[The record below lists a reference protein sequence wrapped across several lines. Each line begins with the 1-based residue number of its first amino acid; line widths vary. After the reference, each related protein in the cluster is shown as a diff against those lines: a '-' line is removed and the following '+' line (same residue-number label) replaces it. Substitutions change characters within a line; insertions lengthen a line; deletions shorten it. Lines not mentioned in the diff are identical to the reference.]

1 MSMNGGRGPRRGS
14 GRAPGGVA
22 GRDCR
27 AGSAAARRGSLPVVV
42 AGSLVLVL
50 SVAGL
55 ASAQAQ
61 EPASADASGSGTA
74 PPTAGL
80 AIPPTGS
87 PPPTGSVPPPAA
99 GEAAPVQPPPMAG
112 FGLVPGRPT
121 VRPTRT
127 DTPPDID
134 GRLDDLAW
142 RTAATITEFTQQA
155 PIEGAPAT
163 EDTEVYVAYDSDH
176 VYFGF
181 YLHYTDPSIMRA
193 NRVDRDTAWADDLI
207 TIYIDTFLDQQRA
220 YDFDLNAYN
229 VQGDGIVNAGG
240 MRGSPIPF
248 ADRTW
253 DALFHSAASIVADG
267 YIAEMAIPLK
277 SLRYP
282 QRGPGE
288 PHRWGFQI
296 VREIKGK
303 NEENAVWAPMSRD
316 VAGFHR
322 QMGLMEGMTDF
333 STSRNLEFLPTFT
346 GIDFG
351 RLDRSTGGWNDLGM
365 NPEAGLNVKYGV
377 TSNLTADFTLNPD
390 FSQIESDQ
398 PQIEVNQRFPLFF
411 SELRPFFVE
420 GAEIFDLPGPV
431 TFVHTRTIVDPTWG
445 AKLTGKAGRFTI
457 GLLSAEDE
465 APGNVGD
472 ADDPLFGETAQNFI
486 GRVKYDVYSESHVGA
501 IFTDRSFMDSSSRLG
516 GVDGSFRLSRT
527 MSTNFRLIESRH
539 RDLDGE
545 ERSGHIYDASI
556 RSSGRNVQWFA
567 AAYELTPDFRTD
579 VGFARRVDQR
589 RFITNGGYRWWPES
603 WLINWGPQLSY
614 GRNWNFGR
622 VLEDENAQVG
632 LNFDFARSIRFS
644 ADVQR
649 DMERFGGIDFRKNV
663 VSVNG
668 GVSSSR
674 AFSVNASYRRGDEVF
689 YDWDNPWLGHGDTAR
704 LSVTVRPLARLSSQI
719 GVNTS
724 RLTDLRGGAAERVFD
739 VQIYRAQSVLTFTD
753 RLLMRNITEYN
764 TFDKDLD
771 FNVLFTYR
779 VNAGTVFYIGYDDH
793 YRQADRLYGDPDGD
807 GFDERLFFTSDLRRT
822 NRAIFT
828 KIRYLFRL

>member
-1 MSMNGGRGPRRGS
+1 MNSVTAPARGRRVTIPALLAGGL
-14 GRAPGGVA
+14 A
-22 GRDCR
+22 
-27 AGSAAARRGSLPVVV
+27 
-42 AGSLVLVL
+42 LVL
-50 SVAGL
+50 AG
-55 ASAQAQ
+55 AGFAPAEAQ
-61 EPASADASGSGTA
+61 EQAPVDAGAAESASPSPGTA
-74 PPTAGL
+74 PP
-80 AIPPTGS
+80 
-87 PPPTGSVPPPAA
+87 AA
-99 GEAAPVQPPPMAG
+99 GGLTAAQPPMAG

-121 VRPTRT
+121 VRPPRT

-142 RTAATITEFTQQA
+142 RTAAAITEFTQQA
-155 PIEGAPAT
+155 PLEGAPAT
-163 EDTEVYVAYDSDH
+163 EDTEVYVTYDSEH

-181 YLHYTDPSIMRA
+181 YVHYADPGIMRA
-193 NRVDRDTAWADDLI
+193 NRVDRDTAWQDDLI
-207 TIYIDTFLDQQRA
+207 TIYFDTFLDQQRA

-229 VQGDGIVNAGG
+229 VQGDGIVNTGG
-240 MRGSPIPF
+240 GRRSPIPT
-248 ADRTW
+248 ADRSW
-253 DALFHSAASIVADG
+253 DALFHSATNIVADG
-267 YIAEMAIPLK
+267 YVAEMAIPLK

-333 STSRNLEFLPTFT
+333 STSRNLELLPTFT
-346 GIDFG
+346 GIQFG
-351 RLDRSTGGWNDLGM
+351 SIDRSTGDWNNLRA
-365 NPEAGLNVKYGV
+365 NPEGGLNVKYGL

-390 FSQIESDQ
+390 FSQIESDR
-398 PQIEVNQRFPLFF
+398 PQIEVNQRFPLFY

-420 GAEIFDLPGPV
+420 GAEIFDFPGPV

-445 AKLTGKAGRFTI
+445 AKLTGKAGRFAI
-457 GLLSAEDE
+457 GLLTAEDE

-472 ADDPLFGETAQNFI
+472 VDDPLHGQTAQNFI

-501 IFTDRSFMDSSSRLG
+501 VFTDRSFMDSSSRLG
-516 GVDGSFRLSRT
+516 GIDGSFRLSRS

-539 RDLDGE
+539 RDLEGVD
-545 ERSGHIYDASI
+545 RSGHIYDASI
-556 RSSGRNVQWFA
+556 SNTGRNLRWFA

-589 RFITNGGYRWWPES
+589 RVISNMGYRWWPES
-603 WLINWGPQLSY
+603 WLINWGPQLRY
-614 GRNWNFGR
+614 GRNWNFNG
-622 VLEDENAQVG
+622 VLEDENGG
-632 LNFDFARSIRFS
+632 LGLSFDFAKSIRFS

-649 DMERFGGIDFRKNV
+649 DMERFGGIDFRKTRM
-663 VSVNG
+663 SVNG

-674 AFSVNASYRRGDEVF
+674 AFSVNASYRRGDDVF
-689 YDWDNPWLGHGDTAR
+689 YDRDNPFLGYGATTR
-704 LSVTVRPLARLSSQI
+704 FNVTVRPFARLSSQL

-724 RLTDLRGGAAERVFD
+724 RLTDRRGENATVFD

-793 YRQADRLYGDPDGD
+793 YRQADRLYGDRDGD

>member
-1 MSMNGGRGPRRGS
+1 MKSMNVGPGAVARLLARGL
-14 GRAPGGVA
+14 A
-22 GRDCR
+22 
-27 AGSAAARRGSLPVVV
+27 
-42 AGSLVLVL
+42 LVL
-50 SVAGL
+50 SGACFVPAE
-55 ASAQAQ
+55 AQ
-61 EPASADASGSGTA
+61 EP
-74 PPTAGL
+74 
-80 AIPPTGS
+80 
-87 PPPTGSVPPPAA
+87 V
-99 GEAAPVQPPPMAG
+99 PPMAG

-121 VRPTRT
+121 VRPPRT

-155 PIEGAPAT
+155 PLEGAPAT
-163 EDTEVYVAYDSDH
+163 EDTEVYVTYDSEH

-181 YLHYTDPSIMRA
+181 YVHYTDPGIMRA
-193 NRVDRDTAWADDLI
+193 NRVDRDTAWQDDLI
-207 TIYIDTFLDQQRA
+207 TIYFDTFLDQQRA

-229 VQGDGIVNAGG
+229 VQGDGIVNTGG
-240 MRGSPIPF
+240 GRRSPIPT
-248 ADRTW
+248 ADRSW
-253 DALFHSAASIVADG
+253 DALFHSATNIVADG
-267 YIAEMAIPLK
+267 YVAEMAIPLK

-333 STSRNLEFLPTFT
+333 STSRNLELLPTFT
-346 GIDFG
+346 GIQFG
-351 RLDRSTGGWNDLGM
+351 SIDRSTGDWNNLRA
-365 NPEAGLNVKYGV
+365 NPEGGLNVKYGL

-390 FSQIESDQ
+390 FSQIESDR
-398 PQIEVNQRFPLFF
+398 PQIEVNQRFPLFY

-420 GAEIFDLPGPV
+420 GAEIFDFPGPV

-445 AKLTGKAGRFTI
+445 AKLTGKAGRFAI
-457 GLLSAEDE
+457 GLLTAEDE

-472 ADDPLFGETAQNFI
+472 VDDPLYGHTAQNFI

-516 GVDGSFRLSRT
+516 GIDGSFRLSRS

-539 RDLDGE
+539 RDLEGVD
-545 ERSGHIYDASI
+545 RSGHIYDASI
-556 RSSGRNVQWFA
+556 SNTGRNLRWFA

-589 RFITNGGYRWWPES
+589 RAISNIGYRWWPES

-614 GRNWNFGR
+614 GRNWNFDR
-622 VLEDENAQVG
+622 ILEDENAGLG
-632 LNFDFARSIRFS
+632 LNFDFAKSIRFS
-644 ADVQR
+644 VNVQR
-649 DMERFGGIDFRKNV
+649 DMERFGGIDFRKTRMR
-663 VSVNG
+663 VNG

-674 AFSVNASYRRGDEVF
+674 ALSVNASYGRGHEIFFDPA
-689 YDWDNPWLGHGDTAR
+689 NPFLGYASTAR
-704 LSVTVRPLARLSSQI
+704 LNVTVRPLARLSSQL

-724 RLTDLRGGAAERVFD
+724 RLADPRNGNDPVFD

-753 RLLMRNITEYN
+753 RLLMRNIAEYN

-779 VNAGTVFYIGYDDH
+779 INAGTVFYIGYDDH
-793 YRQADRLYGDPDGD
+793 YRQADELYGDRDGD

>member
-1 MSMNGGRGPRRGS
+1 MKSMNVGPGAVARLLARGL
-14 GRAPGGVA
+14 A
-22 GRDCR
+22 
-27 AGSAAARRGSLPVVV
+27 
-42 AGSLVLVL
+42 LVL
-50 SVAGL
+50 AG
-55 ASAQAQ
+55 ACFVPAEAQ
-61 EPASADASGSGTA
+61 EP
-74 PPTAGL
+74 
-80 AIPPTGS
+80 
-87 PPPTGSVPPPAA
+87 V
-99 GEAAPVQPPPMAG
+99 PPMAG

-121 VRPTRT
+121 VRPPRT
-127 DTPPDID
+127 QTPPDID

-142 RTAATITEFTQQA
+142 RSAAAITEFTQQA
-155 PIEGAPAT
+155 PLEGAPAT
-163 EDTEVYVAYDSDH
+163 EDTEVYVTYDSEH

-181 YLHYTDPSIMRA
+181 YVHYTDPGIMRA
-193 NRVDRDTAWADDLI
+193 NRVDRDTAWQDDLI
-207 TIYIDTFLDQQRA
+207 TIYFDTFLDQQRA

-229 VQGDGIVNAGG
+229 VQGDGIVNTGG
-240 MRGSPIPF
+240 GRRSPIPT
-248 ADRTW
+248 ADRSW
-253 DALFHSAASIVADG
+253 DALFHSATNIVADG
-267 YIAEMAIPLK
+267 YVAEMAIPLK

-333 STSRNLEFLPTFT
+333 STSRNLELLPTFT
-346 GIDFG
+346 GIQFG
-351 RLDRSTGGWNDLGM
+351 SIDRSTGDWNNLRA
-365 NPEAGLNVKYGV
+365 NPEGGLNVKYGL

-390 FSQIESDQ
+390 FSQIESDR
-398 PQIEVNQRFPLFF
+398 PQIEVNQRFPLFY

-420 GAEIFDLPGPV
+420 GAEIFDFPGPV

-445 AKLTGKAGRFTI
+445 AKLTGKAGRFAI
-457 GLLSAEDE
+457 GLLTAEDE

-472 ADDPLFGETAQNFI
+472 VDDPLHGHTAQNFI

-516 GVDGSFRLSRT
+516 GIDGSFRLSRS

-539 RDLDGE
+539 RDLEGVD
-545 ERSGHIYDASI
+545 RSGHIYDASI
-556 RSSGRNVQWFA
+556 SNTGRNLRWFA

-589 RFITNGGYRWWPES
+589 RAISNIGYRWWPES

-614 GRNWNFGR
+614 GRNWNFDR
-622 VLEDENAQVG
+622 ILEDENAGLG
-632 LNFDFARSIRFS
+632 LNFDFAKSIRFS
-644 ADVQR
+644 VNVQR
-649 DMERFGGIDFRKNV
+649 DMERFGGIDFRKTRMR
-663 VSVNG
+663 VNG

-674 AFSVNASYRRGDEVF
+674 ALSVNASYGRGHEIFFDPA
-689 YDWDNPWLGHGDTAR
+689 NPFLGYASTAR
-704 LSVTVRPLARLSSQI
+704 LNVTVRPLARLSSQL

-724 RLTDLRGGAAERVFD
+724 RLADPRNGNDPVFD

-753 RLLMRNITEYN
+753 RLLMRNIAEYN

-779 VNAGTVFYIGYDDH
+779 INAGTVFYIGYDDH
-793 YRQADRLYGDPDGD
+793 YRQADELYGDRDGD

>member
-1 MSMNGGRGPRRGS
+1 MKSMNVGPGAVARLLARGL
-14 GRAPGGVA
+14 A
-22 GRDCR
+22 
-27 AGSAAARRGSLPVVV
+27 
-42 AGSLVLVL
+42 LVL
-50 SVAGL
+50 SGACFVPAE
-55 ASAQAQ
+55 AQ
-61 EPASADASGSGTA
+61 EP
-74 PPTAGL
+74 
-80 AIPPTGS
+80 
-87 PPPTGSVPPPAA
+87 V
-99 GEAAPVQPPPMAG
+99 PPMAG

-121 VRPTRT
+121 VRPPRT

-155 PIEGAPAT
+155 PLEGAPAT
-163 EDTEVYVAYDSDH
+163 EDTEVYVTYDSEH

-181 YLHYTDPSIMRA
+181 YVHYTDPGIMRA
-193 NRVDRDTAWADDLI
+193 NRVDRDTAWQDDLI
-207 TIYIDTFLDQQRA
+207 TIYFDTFLDQQRA

-229 VQGDGIVNAGG
+229 VQGDGIVNTGG
-240 MRGSPIPF
+240 GRRSPIPT
-248 ADRTW
+248 ADRSW
-253 DALFHSAASIVADG
+253 DALFHSATNIVADG
-267 YIAEMAIPLK
+267 YVAEMAIPLK

-333 STSRNLEFLPTFT
+333 STSRNLELLPTFT
-346 GIDFG
+346 GIQFG
-351 RLDRSTGGWNDLGM
+351 SIDRSTGDWNNLRA
-365 NPEAGLNVKYGV
+365 NPEGGLNVKYGL

-390 FSQIESDQ
+390 FSQIESDR
-398 PQIEVNQRFPLFF
+398 PQIEVNQRFPLFY

-420 GAEIFDLPGPV
+420 GAEIFDFPGPV

-445 AKLTGKAGRFTI
+445 AKLTGKAGRFAI
-457 GLLSAEDE
+457 GLLTAEDE

-472 ADDPLFGETAQNFI
+472 VDDPLYGHTAQNFI

-516 GVDGSFRLSRT
+516 GIDGSFRLSRS

-539 RDLDGE
+539 RDLEGVD
-545 ERSGHIYDASI
+545 RSGHIYDASI
-556 RSSGRNVQWFA
+556 SNTGRNLRWFA

-589 RFITNGGYRWWPES
+589 RAISNIGYRWWPES

-614 GRNWNFGR
+614 GRNWNFDR
-622 VLEDENAQVG
+622 ILEDENAGLG
-632 LNFDFARSIRFS
+632 LNFDFAKSIRFS
-644 ADVQR
+644 VNVQR
-649 DMERFGGIDFRKNV
+649 DMERFGGIDFRKTRMR
-663 VSVNG
+663 VNG

-674 AFSVNASYRRGDEVF
+674 ALSVNASYGRGHEIFFDPA
-689 YDWDNPWLGHGDTAR
+689 NPFLGYASTAR
-704 LSVTVRPLARLSSQI
+704 LNVTVRPLARLSSQL

-724 RLTDLRGGAAERVFD
+724 RLADPRNGNDPVFD

-753 RLLMRNITEYN
+753 RLLMRHITEYN
-764 TFDKDLD
+764 TFDRDLD

-779 VNAGTVFYIGYDDH
+779 INAGTVFYIGYDDH
-793 YRQADRLYGDPDGD
+793 YRQADELYGDRDGD

>member
-1 MSMNGGRGPRRGS
+1 MKSMNVGPGAVARLLARGL
-14 GRAPGGVA
+14 A
-22 GRDCR
+22 
-27 AGSAAARRGSLPVVV
+27 
-42 AGSLVLVL
+42 LVL
-50 SVAGL
+50 SGACFVPAE
-55 ASAQAQ
+55 AQ
-61 EPASADASGSGTA
+61 EP
-74 PPTAGL
+74 
-80 AIPPTGS
+80 
-87 PPPTGSVPPPAA
+87 V
-99 GEAAPVQPPPMAG
+99 PPMAG

-121 VRPTRT
+121 VRPPRT
-127 DTPPDID
+127 QTPPDID

-142 RTAATITEFTQQA
+142 RSAAAITEFTQQA
-155 PIEGAPAT
+155 PLEGAPAT
-163 EDTEVYVAYDSDH
+163 EDTEVYVTYDSEH

-181 YLHYTDPSIMRA
+181 YVHYTDPGIMRA
-193 NRVDRDTAWADDLI
+193 NRVDRDTAWQDDLI
-207 TIYIDTFLDQQRA
+207 TIYFDTFLDQQRA

-229 VQGDGIVNAGG
+229 VQGDGIVNTGG
-240 MRGSPIPF
+240 GRRSPIPT
-248 ADRTW
+248 ADRSW
-253 DALFHSAASIVADG
+253 DALFHSATNIVADG
-267 YIAEMAIPLK
+267 YVAEMAIPLK

-333 STSRNLEFLPTFT
+333 STSRNLELLPTFT
-346 GIDFG
+346 GIQFG
-351 RLDRSTGGWNDLGM
+351 SIDRSTGDWNNLRA
-365 NPEAGLNVKYGV
+365 NPEGGLNVKYGL

-390 FSQIESDQ
+390 FSQIESDR
-398 PQIEVNQRFPLFF
+398 PQIEVNQRFPLFY

-420 GAEIFDLPGPV
+420 GAEIFDFPGPV

-445 AKLTGKAGRFTI
+445 AKLTGKAGRFAI
-457 GLLSAEDE
+457 GLLTAEDE

-472 ADDPLFGETAQNFI
+472 VDDPLYGHTAQNFI

-516 GVDGSFRLSRT
+516 GIDGSFRLSRS

-539 RDLDGE
+539 RDLEGVD
-545 ERSGHIYDASI
+545 RSGHIYDASI
-556 RSSGRNVQWFA
+556 SNTGRNLRWFA

-589 RFITNGGYRWWPES
+589 RAISNIGYRWWPES

-614 GRNWNFGR
+614 GRNWNFDR
-622 VLEDENAQVG
+622 ILEDENAGLG
-632 LNFDFARSIRFS
+632 LNFDFAKSIRFS
-644 ADVQR
+644 VNVQR
-649 DMERFGGIDFRKNV
+649 DMERFGGIDFRKTRMR
-663 VSVNG
+663 VNG

-674 AFSVNASYRRGDEVF
+674 ALSVNASYGRGHEIFFDPA
-689 YDWDNPWLGHGDTAR
+689 NPFLGYASTAR
-704 LSVTVRPLARLSSQI
+704 LNVTVRPLARLSSQL

-724 RLTDLRGGAAERVFD
+724 RLADPRNGNDPVFD

-753 RLLMRNITEYN
+753 RLLMRHITEYN
-764 TFDKDLD
+764 TFDRDLD

-779 VNAGTVFYIGYDDH
+779 INAGTVFYIGYDDH
-793 YRQADRLYGDPDGD
+793 YRQADELYGDRDGD
-807 GFDERLFFTSDLRRT
+807 GFDERIFFTSDLRRT

>member
-1 MSMNGGRGPRRGS
+1 MKSMNVGPGAVARLLARGL
-14 GRAPGGVA
+14 A
-22 GRDCR
+22 
-27 AGSAAARRGSLPVVV
+27 
-42 AGSLVLVL
+42 LVL
-50 SVAGL
+50 SGACFVPAE
-55 ASAQAQ
+55 AQ
-61 EPASADASGSGTA
+61 EP
-74 PPTAGL
+74 
-80 AIPPTGS
+80 
-87 PPPTGSVPPPAA
+87 V
-99 GEAAPVQPPPMAG
+99 PPMAG

-121 VRPTRT
+121 VRPPRT
-127 DTPPDID
+127 QTPPDID

-142 RTAATITEFTQQA
+142 RSAAAITEFTQQA
-155 PIEGAPAT
+155 PLEGAPAT
-163 EDTEVYVAYDSDH
+163 EDTEVYVTYDSEH

-181 YLHYTDPSIMRA
+181 YVHYTDPGIMRA
-193 NRVDRDTAWADDLI
+193 NRVDRDTAWQDDLI
-207 TIYIDTFLDQQRA
+207 TIYFDTFLDQQRA

-229 VQGDGIVNAGG
+229 VQGDGIVNTGG
-240 MRGSPIPF
+240 GRRSPIPT
-248 ADRTW
+248 ADRSW
-253 DALFHSAASIVADG
+253 DALFHSATNIVADG
-267 YIAEMAIPLK
+267 YVAEMAIPLK

-333 STSRNLEFLPTFT
+333 STSRNLELLPTFT
-346 GIDFG
+346 GIQFG
-351 RLDRSTGGWNDLGM
+351 SIDRSTGDWNNLRA
-365 NPEAGLNVKYGV
+365 NPEGGLNVKYGL

-390 FSQIESDQ
+390 FSQIESDR
-398 PQIEVNQRFPLFF
+398 PQIEVNQRFPLFY

-420 GAEIFDLPGPV
+420 GAEIFDFPGPV

-445 AKLTGKAGRFTI
+445 AKLTGKAGRFAI
-457 GLLSAEDE
+457 GLLTAEDE

-472 ADDPLFGETAQNFI
+472 VDDPLYGHTAQNFI

-516 GVDGSFRLSRT
+516 GIDGSFRLSRS

-539 RDLDGE
+539 RDLEGVD
-545 ERSGHIYDASI
+545 RSGHIYDASI
-556 RSSGRNVQWFA
+556 SNTGRNLRWFA

-589 RFITNGGYRWWPES
+589 RAISNIGYRWWPES

-614 GRNWNFGR
+614 GRNWNFDR
-622 VLEDENAQVG
+622 ILEDENAGLG
-632 LNFDFARSIRFS
+632 LNFDFAKSIRFS
-644 ADVQR
+644 VNVQR
-649 DMERFGGIDFRKNV
+649 DMERFGGIDFRKTRMR
-663 VSVNG
+663 VNG

-674 AFSVNASYRRGDEVF
+674 ALSVNASYGRGHEIFFDPA
-689 YDWDNPWLGHGDTAR
+689 NPFLGYGSTAR
-704 LSVTVRPLARLSSQI
+704 FNVTVRPLARLSSQL

-724 RLTDLRGGAAERVFD
+724 RLTDPRNGDHPVFD

-753 RLLMRNITEYN
+753 RLLMRHITEYN
-764 TFDKDLD
+764 TFDRDLD

-779 VNAGTVFYIGYDDH
+779 INAGTVFYIGYDDH
-793 YRQADRLYGDPDGD
+793 YRQADELYGDRDGD

-822 NRAIFT
+822 NRSSRDLHEDPVPVQVVTDGAAIRWARPISELAPASPPATQWPAASAAPPEPATGLVAEHTGFGGT
-828 KIRYLFRL
+828 KFASGDCTAPVT